1 MKLLSDIVYK
11 AGIEEVSGSMHLAI
25 SSISFDSRKAERLGL
40 FIAVRGIGNDG
51 HDFIEKAIESG
62 CSAVV
67 CEVLPSSLKEGI
79 TYIRVKDSA
88 YSLGIIASN
97 FFGNPSQK
105 LKVIGITGT
114 NGKTTTVTLLY
125 QLFRLMGFQCGLL
138 STVRYMVGDEE
149 IPSTHTTPDPIT
161 IHQLMSRM
169 VEAGC
174 TYCCMEV
181 SSHAVVQHRISG
193 IDFAIAGFTNIT
205 HDHLDYHITFQNYL
219 DAKKGFFDGLSSS
232 AKSIVN
238 RDDRHAAYLVQNSR
252 SVVHTYGLKLAADY
266 KAKIIES
273 HISGNL
279 LSIDGTEVWTK
290 LSGNFNVYNLLLV
303 YAAALLCGQ
312 DRHQVLT
319 AISLLQPV
327 DGRFQ
332 LVKSDAGITGIVDY
346 AHTPDAL
353 ENVLKTIQELRT
365 GNEKLITIIGCGGDR
380 DRAKRP
386 IMASIACKFSSQVI
400 LTSDNPRSE
409 DPEEI
414 LKEMLAG
421 VELPARNKTLS
432 ITERKQAIKTAV
444 MLAGKGDIILLAG
457 KGHEKYQEIKG
468 VKHPFD
474 DLEEL
479 TELLKEIRTI

>member
-11 AGIEEVSGSMHLAI
+11 AGIEEVAGSMHLAI
-25 SSISFDSRKAERLGL
+25 SSIAFDSRKADRLGL
-40 FIAVRGIGNDG
+40 FIAVKGIGNDG
-51 HDFIEKAIESG
+51 HDFIEKAIEAG
-62 CSAVV
+62 CCAIV
-67 CEVLPSSLKEGI
+67 CEVMPNELKDGI
-79 TYIRVKDSA
+79 TYIKVRSSSFA
-88 YSLGIIASN
+88 LGIIASN

-125 QLFRLMGFQCGLL
+125 QLFKYLGFQCGLL

-149 IPSTHTTPDPIT
+149 ISSTHTTPDPIT

-169 VEAGC
+169 VEGGC

-181 SSHAVVQHRISG
+181 SSHAVVQDRIAG
-193 IDFAIAGFTNIT
+193 IEFAVAGFTNIT
-205 HDHLDYHITFQNYL
+205 HDHLDYHQTFQNYL
-219 DAKKGFFDGLSSS
+219 DAKKGFFDGLGSV
-232 AKSIVN
+232 ANAILN
-238 RDDRHAAYLVQNSR
+238 RDDRHSSYLVQNSKAK
-252 SVVHTYGLKLAADY
+252 VHTYGLKMAADF
-266 KAKIIES
+266 KAKIIET
-273 HISGNL
+273 HIAGNL
-279 LSIDGTEVWTK
+279 LNIEGTEVWTK

-303 YAAALLCGQ
+303 YSAAILCGQ

-327 DGRFQ
+327 EGRFQ
-332 LVKSDAGITGIVDY
+332 LIKSEAGITGIVDY

-380 DRAKRP
+380 DKAKRP
-386 IMASIACKFSSQVI
+386 LMAAIACKFSTQVI

-414 LKEMLAG
+414 LKEMMSG
-421 VELPARNKTLS
+421 VEVPFKNKTLS
-432 ITERKQAIKTAV
+432 ITERRQAIKTAA
-444 MLAGKGDIILLAG
+444 MLAAKGDIILLAG

-468 VKHPFD
+468 IKHPFD
-474 DLEEL
+474 DLEEI
-479 TELLKEIRTI
+479 TEILKEIKTI